1 MKIKRLQSGTY
12 CARFYGFV
20 ATGPTIGQAFNNLVT
35 TFHGAIKNGN
45 NTVPKAENRVRIP
58 AQQIRLRALE

>member
-45 NTVPKAENRVRIP
+45 NTVPKAENRNSVRV
-58 AQQIRLRALE
+58 AQPRLRALE